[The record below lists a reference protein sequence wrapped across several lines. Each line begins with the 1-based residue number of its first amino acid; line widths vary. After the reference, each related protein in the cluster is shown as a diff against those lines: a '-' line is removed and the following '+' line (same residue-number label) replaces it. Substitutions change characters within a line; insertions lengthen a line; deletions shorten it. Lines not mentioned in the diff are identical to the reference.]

1 MGDSYFQNRRN
12 GQVYKYLGEVILN
25 KAPDTVMK
33 DGTILAL
40 TQLPDGKVLARSR
53 KEFRSARF
61 VPLTE
66 KKALKI
72 IAERTAAT
80 KK

>member
-1 MGDSYFQNRRN
+1 MSDKFFQHRKN

-40 TQLPDGKVLARSR
+40 TQLPDGTVLARSR
-53 KEFRSARF
+53 KEFRAGRF
-61 VPLTE
+61 VEIPAR
-66 KKALKI
+66 KALKI
-72 IAERTAAT
+72 IEERKRQTE
-80 KK
+80 